1 MTCLSLR
8 VLMPAAFT
16 SLCPGK
22 KNVWYGAEVSLNTAI
37 WLLKDE
43 VGLTHW
49 GAFHWFVSFASRLAK
64 IEEWEIIWSQKDEI
78 KDDVL

>member
-1 MTCLSLR
+1 
-8 VLMPAAFT
+8 MPFT
-16 SLCPGK
+16 SCADASSFYKLMSREK

-64 IEEWEIIWSQKDEI
+64 IEEWEIIWSRKDEI
-78 KDDVL
+78 KDGVL